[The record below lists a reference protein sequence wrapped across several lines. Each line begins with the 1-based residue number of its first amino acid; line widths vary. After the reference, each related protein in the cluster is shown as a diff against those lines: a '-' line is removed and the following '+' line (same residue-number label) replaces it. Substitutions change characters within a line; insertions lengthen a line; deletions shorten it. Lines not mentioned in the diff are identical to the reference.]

1 MAERKIGSLSELLPH
16 PGETL
21 VELLETYGMS
31 QLELSQRIGFTPKH
45 INEVCKG
52 KKSITPE
59 MAIRLSTVFNLSSS
73 FWNNLQ
79 ANYDS
84 EYSELINEDTVTESE
99 IEILKDVPVKELVT
113 FGYLKQED
121 NRNKKSTI
129 LSLRK
134 FFKVSELVY
143 IPTVLDNTVAAY
155 RKSDKEINRI
165 KLATWIAMGL
175 CGYRPSYN
183 KLDVEKLNSEIPN
196 LKKQILEKDIN
207 VAIKNITAILDECGI
222 TFNVIHHLKGVPVQ
236 GYIRNMNDNIL
247 LCLTI
252 RQKYSDIF
260 WFTFFHELGH
270 ILSNKDKKTLNM
282 VDYEKHDNFADE
294 IHADEFASNVL
305 IRKESFNEFM
315 SKPIT
320 AFSIKELA
328 RKEGVTDSIVVGRL
342 CHQDKSYYPKFEY
355 LREKYEWAESF

>member
-1 MAERKIGSLSELLPH
+1 MAEKRIGSLSELLPH

-21 VELLETYGMS
+21 AELLETYGMS
-31 QLELSQRIGFTPKH
+31 QFELSQRIGFTPKH

-52 KKSITPE
+52 KKSITPD
-59 MAIRLSTVFNLSSS
+59 MAIKLSTVFNLSSS

-84 EYSELINEDTVTESE
+84 EYNELINEETVTDKE
-99 IEILKDVPVKELVT
+99 IEILKEVPVKELIT
-113 FGYLKQED
+113 FGYLEQVDIK
-121 NRNKKSTI
+121 NKKSTV

-175 CGYRPSYN
+175 YGYRPSSN
-183 KLDVEKLNSEIPN
+183 KLDVEKLNKEIPN
-196 LKKQILEKDIN
+196 LKKQILEKNIN
-207 VAIKNITAILDECGI
+207 VAISNISKILDECGI
-222 TFNVIHHLKGVPVQ
+222 TFRVIHHLKGVPVQ

-247 LCLTI
+247 LNLTI

-282 VDYEKHDNFADE
+282 VDYEQHDNFADE
-294 IHADEFASNVL
+294 IHADEFASNTL
-305 IRKESFNEFM
+305 IRKDSFKAFM
-315 SKPIT
+315 AKPISVS
-320 AFSIKELA
+320 SIKQLA
-328 RKEGVTDSIVVGRL
+328 REEGVTESIVVGRL
-342 CHQDKSYYPKFEY
+342 CHEDKTYYSKYEY
-355 LREKYEWAESF
+355 LREKYEWAN